1 MHENDVKSAAD
12 KDKKATAELL
22 REETE
27 KLNRWQY
34 DEVNGIRLGVAKIK
48 NKIDAA
54 HKKLFTEKII
64 SRKLALRKLLICRKN
79 MRWTILRHWIRKRQ

>member
-12 KDKKATAELL
+12 KDKKATTELL
-22 REETE
+22 QEETE

-48 NKIDAA
+48 IKSMPRI
-54 HKKLFTEKII
+54 K
-64 SRKLALRKLLICRKN
+64 SCLRKNNQQKTGSPQEDCSSTGK
-79 MRWTILRHWIRKRQ
+79 IRNE

>member
-1 MHENDVKSAAD
+1 MHENDVKSATD

-48 NKIDAA
+48 IKLMLRIKSCLQ
-54 HKKLFTEKII
+54 KK
-64 SRKLALRKLLICRKN
+64 
-79 MRWTILRHWIRKRQ
+79 